1 MKILRSLDH
10 LPDPFRRG
18 ALAVGNFDGVHLGHA
33 RILERLAANA
43 RRVGGPAVVL
53 TFDPHPV
60 QILRPQLAPP
70 PLTQTDRK
78 AQLLARWGVDA
89 VIAYPTDAAFLTH
102 TARQF
107 FDEIVCARL
116 GARALVEGANFF
128 FGHDR
133 QGTIDVLRRFCAEAA
148 VELEVVEPVVLQGE
162 VVSSS
167 RIRALLAQGEVDL
180 ARRMLT
186 EPYRIRGT
194 VVHGAGRGA
203 SLGFPTANLTGV
215 RTLLPA
221 QGIYAGRAAADG
233 SIWSA
238 AISLGP
244 NPTFDEGGLKIE
256 AHLIDYR
263 GTLYDRP
270 LEVDFLARLRDVE
283 RFASADQLVAQM
295 REDVAATK
303 AILASGGTEARKT
316 DWVQSNGC

>member
-1 MKILRSLDH
+1 MKILRSLEH
-10 LPDPFRRG
+10 LPDQFRRG
-18 ALAVGNFDGVHLGHA
+18 ALAIGNFDGVHLGHA
-33 RILERLAANA
+33 RIVERLVAKA
-43 RRVGGPAVVL
+43 RLVGGPAVVF

-60 QILRPQLAPP
+60 QILRPQFAPP

-89 VIAYPTDAAFLTH
+89 VIAYPTDAAFLAR

-107 FDEIVCARL
+107 LDEIVCTRL
-116 GARALVEGANFF
+116 EARALVEGASFF

-133 QGTIDVLRRFCAEAA
+133 QGNIDVLRRFCAEAGI
-148 VELEVVEPVVLQGE
+148 ELEVVEPVVFEGE
-162 VVSSS
+162 AVSSS
-167 RIRALLAQGEVDL
+167 RIRALLARGEV
-180 ARRMLT
+180 ARTRQMLT
-186 EPYRIRGT
+186 EPYRIRGM

-203 SLGFPTANLTGV
+203 ALGFPTANLTDV
-215 RTLLPA
+215 QTLLPA

-233 SIWSA
+233 SIWPA

-270 LEVDFLARLRDVE
+270 LEVDFLARLRGVQKFSSVD
-283 RFASADQLVAQM
+283 RLVAQM
-295 REDVAATK
+295 EQDVSQVRG
-303 AILASGGTEARKT
+303 LGGE
-316 DWVQSNGC
+316 